1 MATKRKQTSKD
12 AAKASSKVLQDG
24 RTAAKSK
31 SAAGSALS
39 QAGGGKKTTGAK
51 AADEASKVL
60 KDKESGAKSKK
71 AAGSAL
77 AQKTNKKK

>member
-1 MATKRKQTSKD
+1 MATKGKQTGKEAST
-12 AAKASSKVLQDG
+12 ASSKVLKDG

-39 QAGGGKKTTGAK
+39 QAGASKKTTGAK
-51 AADEASKVL
+51 AADKASKVL

-77 AQKTNKKK
+77 AQKTGKKK

>member
-1 MATKRKQTSKD
+1 MAVKSKRTSKD

-39 QAGGGKKTTGAK
+39 QAGSSKKATGAK
-51 AADEASKVL
+51 AADKASKVL
-60 KDKESGAKSKK
+60 KDTASGAKSKK

-77 AQKTNKKK
+77 AQKTSKKK

>member
-1 MATKRKQTSKD
+1 MATRDKKTSDK
-12 AAKASSKVLQDG
+12 AAKDSSNVLRDG

-31 SAAGSALS
+31 TAAGSSLS

-51 AADEASKVL
+51 AADKASKVL
-60 KDKESGAKSKK
+60 KDKESGAKSKT

-77 AQKTNKKK
+77 AQKTSKKK